1 MPTNDTGVSFTRD
14 IKPLFRPI
22 DVLHMKPSGHL
33 LDQYAYMWDPK
44 NNHENARLVYE
55 SLIGNPPKMPPGG
68 PYWTSQQLEL
78 YASWMQ
84 GGYLP

>member
-1 MPTNDTGVSFTRD
+1 MPTNDAGVSFTRD

-33 LDQYAYMWDPK
+33 LDQYAYMSDPQ

-68 PYWTSQQLEL
+68 PYWTPQQLEL
-78 YASWMQ
+78 PAVNSIRQ
-84 GGYLP
+84 SS

>member
-1 MPTNDTGVSFTRD
+1 MPTSDAAVSFARD

-22 DVLHMKPSGHL
+22 DVLHMKPSGHF
-33 LDQYAYMWDPK
+33 LDQYAYMSDPK
-44 NNHENARLVYE
+44 NNHENAQRVYE

-68 PYWTSQQLEL
+68 PYWTAQQLEL